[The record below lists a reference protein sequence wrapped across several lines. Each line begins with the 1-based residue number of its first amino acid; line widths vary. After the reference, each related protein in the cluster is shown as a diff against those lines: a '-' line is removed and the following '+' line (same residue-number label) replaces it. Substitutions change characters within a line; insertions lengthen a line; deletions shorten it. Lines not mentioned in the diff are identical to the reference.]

1 MFVGLV
7 AHFFKKDNSLLG
19 IDIGSTAVK
28 VVELQRHRQGFYL
41 QSYAICPYKN
51 EAGGIDGV
59 DIDGIEGIKDLD
71 RSNVD
76 EKIHQ
81 FENPHFNNPHFNKP
95 NHNNTHLNKQ
105 LVAGVRVEE
114 LAAEELAVEEF
125 VIDRNITD
133 TEAMGEVIAKA
144 IQKGKFTTH
153 KAVTAVVGT
162 AVMSKIIELD
172 AGLTEAEIEAQIRLD
187 AEQYIPYPL
196 DEVSFD
202 FEVIGK
208 SADNLGSNKV
218 RLVVSRLENIEQR
231 ADSLIFAGLD
241 AQIVDVES
249 HAIYRACR
257 LLPAFTSQQT
267 SQVAVVDIVDKQL
280 TLYVANLAQNGK
292 QAEIA
297 EGRTS
302 VEKPAFVYS
311 REQLLQFDNLHVHNE
326 LAEDGY
332 LQLEANFEPKSELKP
347 EAKHIV
353 KPIVKPVVKQI
364 VQHIHHAIS
373 FYNSSHHDANITQI
387 IIMGGINQ
395 TVGLPSHEQF
405 QPTSQRANQ
414 LASQLTSEL
423 TRQLQSELQV
433 AVSLANPFQ
442 NMMIAPHINTDKLQQ
457 DAPRLMVACG
467 LSLRAFKEFD

>member
-59 DIDGIEGIKDLD
+59 DIDGIDGIDGIEGIKDLD
-71 RSNVD
+71 RNNVD
-76 EKIHQ
+76 EKTHQ
-81 FENPHFNNPHFNKP
+81 LVNPHL
-95 NHNNTHLNKQ
+95 NNTHLHKQ
-105 LVAGVRVEE
+105 LVAGSV
-114 LAAEELAVEEF
+114 AEELAVEEL
-125 VIDRNITD
+125 VVDRNITD

-153 KAVTAVVGT
+153 KALTAVVGT

-208 SADNLGSNKV
+208 SVDNLGSNNLGSNKV
-218 RLVVSRLENIEQR
+218 LLVVSRLENIEQR

-267 SQVAVVDIVDKQL
+267 SQVAVVDIGDKQL

-332 LQLEANFEPKSELKP
+332 LLELKLEP
-347 EAKHIV
+347 KHIV
-353 KPIVKPVVKQI
+353 KPI

-387 IIMGGINQ
+387 IIMGGISQ
-395 TVGLPSHEQF
+395 TADLPSHEQF

-423 TRQLQSELQV
+423 TSELTSQLQSELQV

-442 NMMIAPHINTDKLQQ
+442 NMMIAPHINPDKLQQ